1 MKVDTT
7 VTLTLEQL
15 AALGAAAIRDLPEAP
30 AADLVWDC
38 QNGGWV
44 RSEDLA

>member
-7 VTLTLEQL
+7 ARLTLEQL
-15 AALGAAAIRDLPEAP
+15 AALGAEAIRDLPEPA

>member
-7 VTLTLEQL
+7 ARLTLEQL
-15 AALGAAAIRDLPEAP
+15 AALGAAAIRDLPESPTAE
-30 AADLVWDC
+30 LLWDC

-44 RSEDLA
+44 RAEELA